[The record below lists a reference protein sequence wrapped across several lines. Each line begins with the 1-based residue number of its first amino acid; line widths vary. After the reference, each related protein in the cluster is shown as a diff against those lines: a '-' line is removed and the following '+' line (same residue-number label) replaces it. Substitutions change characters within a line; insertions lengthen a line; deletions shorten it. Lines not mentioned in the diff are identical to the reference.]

1 MRQGQ
6 QRLPGCATN
15 SEYAE
20 IRPDECKRRSENL
33 LAFKTH
39 ETDSLKLQLR
49 RLMRVELVR
58 CLLMGPKPHQCERW
72 VSGQEGWEGRC
83 GCDCLSRR
91 QLCAAG
97 DHRPAGRAGN
107 CTSKT

>member
-58 CLLMGPKPHQCERW
+58 CCDSDGPKTSPVRALGERP
-72 VSGQEGWEGRC
+72 GRL
-83 GCDCLSRR
+83 GGPLRLR
-91 QLCAAG
+91 L
-97 DHRPAGRAGN
+97 P
-107 CTSKT
+107 